1 MKNYETSFFFFFKKN
16 LKGFLHKNQKKK
28 KNYSFVYMVFDMEN
42 QETMGLYLEKSFWC
56 GKHENMGFSI

>member
-1 MKNYETSFFFFFKKN
+1 MKNYETSFFFFKKKN

-42 QETMGLYLEKSFWC
+42 QETMGLYLEK
-56 GKHENMGFSI
+56 GF